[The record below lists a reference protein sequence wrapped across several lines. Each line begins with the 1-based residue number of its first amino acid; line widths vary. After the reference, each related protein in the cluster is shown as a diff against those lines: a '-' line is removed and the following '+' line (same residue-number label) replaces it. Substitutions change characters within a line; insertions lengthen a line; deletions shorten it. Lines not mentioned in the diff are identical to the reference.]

1 MLICNTLSIHA
12 FDQAFQAEFAIDN
25 ALHGYDLPYY
35 FPDVGK
41 LFAKSYNN
49 TDFDTAFASA
59 FTNFIL
65 AKDPNV
71 KVAADITPAWP
82 TWSNEAPLE
91 MVFNKTGDGVPDIQ
105 VKNVDSKLLER
116 CRYVYPRPPVQEDA
130 YDCTVTGRASR
141 LQSGSKVDLGAP
153 IIWTS

>member
-59 FTNFIL
+59 FTKFPVLRFLI
-65 AKDPNV
+65 AIFTV
-71 KVAADITPAWP
+71 KVVSDLIVSKFLGLWNFDEGMLLVEAITPMGALCGEG
-82 TWSNEAPLE
+82 EASI
-91 MVFNKTGDGVPDIQ
+91 K
-105 VKNVDSKLLER
+105 S
-116 CRYVYPRPPVQEDA
+116 
-130 YDCTVTGRASR
+130 S
-141 LQSGSKVDLGAP
+141 
-153 IIWTS
+153 